1 MIERLPSN
9 FACAAAALLFAIC
22 GCAHAPGVPAE
33 SAETIRPDQQLDFHL
48 LYKQNCAGCHGDNGR
63 SGAAISLNNP
73 AYLAVAGAQNLR
85 ATTAKGIPGT
95 LMPAF
100 AQSSGGMLTDP
111 QVDALVQG
119 MIHEWS
125 RPSDFSGI
133 ALPPYAATAP
143 GDAKNGQTAYMAA
156 CARCHGADGTGV
168 RVPGQTETGQQ
179 VETPHSIVDPS
190 YLTLLNDQNLRS
202 IVIAGHIDA
211 NAPDWRSYISGRALA
226 PQEITDIVAWLASHR
241 APVAQQSVEN
251 PRVAPPGVPKKEKP

>member
-1 MIERLPSN
+1 MR
-9 FACAAAALLFAIC
+9 
-22 GCAHAPGVPAE
+22 PGVPAE

-48 LYKQNCAGCHGDNGR
+48 LYKQNCAGCHGDNGTQR
-63 SGAAISLNNP
+63 RRHP
-73 AYLAVAGAQNLR
+73 ARTIPPTSPSQAHKTFVR
-85 ATTAKGIPGT
+85 TTAKGVPGT

-100 AQSSGGMLTDP
+100 AQSPAACSQIQ

-125 RPSDFSGI
+125 RPSDFSGV

-143 GDAKNGQTAYMAA
+143 GNAKNGQTAYMAA

-190 YLTLLNDQNLRS
+190 YLTLVSDQNLRS

-241 APVAQQSVEN
+241 APVAQQSVAN